1 MSEKNYTFVFTEK
14 EANMI
19 LNALGA
25 LPFNQ
30 VQLLIMKMQKQAAE
44 QMSSGE
50 VVED

>member
-1 MSEKNYTFVFTEK
+1 MSEKTYTFVFTEK

-19 LNALGA
+19 LNALA
-25 LPFNQ
+25 TLPFNQ
-30 VQLLIMKMQKQAAE
+30 VQSLIMRIQKQAAE